1 MNNQATTTLEHLIAE
16 RAEKVLSELQW
27 HDTLDVQN
35 AVKKAF
41 TLGFNQGVEYATPK
55 VVIRGEDVVKAA
67 AVKHKKK
74 VNRSGKK

>member
-1 MNNQATTTLEHLIAE
+1 MANEETTLEHLIAE

-41 TLGFNQGVEYATPK
+41 TLGFNQGVDYANVSGT
-55 VVIRGEDVVKAA
+55 ITAEDVDKAVSVK
-67 AVKHKKK
+67 VKKK

>member
-41 TLGFNQGVEYATPK
+41 TKGFMEGAEYANVYGTIK
-55 VVIRGEDVVKAA
+55 GEDVVV
-67 AVKHKKK
+67 VKPKKK
-74 VNRSGKK
+74 IKRTGLK